1 MSGIPL
7 KDGTDY
13 KLPLAFRLEL
23 GEHFRDVD
31 DELVKMRLWC
41 LANEHRRKTI
51 RGVRKFIIGWL
62 MRSGKQIPKTVPQSI
77 LRAEV
82 PITPEERE
90 RNKERIAQLKA
101 SLRPRV
107 G

>member
-1 MSGIPL
+1 MVEIPL
-7 KDGTDY
+7 KDGSNY

-41 LANEHRRKTI
+41 LANDNRKKTI

-62 MRSGKQIPKTVPQSI
+62 IRSGKQVQKTVPQSI
-77 LRAEV
+77 LRASQPV
-82 PITPEERE
+82 TPEERE
-90 RNKERIAQLKA
+90 RNKSRIAELKA
-101 SLRPRV
+101 SLRK
-107 G
+107 